1 MAFAVN
7 VEQWRLVDGYDTYEV
22 SSHGRVRNNKTDKII
37 LKSGIRCGYN
47 NVVLCKDGKTKRWN
61 IHYLVCFAFCEN
73 PNNYNIV
80 EHIDNNKLNNMFNNL
95 RWVYT
100 SKNSELR
107 TKAKNDADMRG
118 IYHDQYAWSARWCDN
133 VGHMFS
139 KNFSIKTFGHEKA
152 RTLAISCRKEKEVEF
167 GYLEN

>member
-100 SKNSELR
+100 SKNSKLR
-107 TKAKNDADMRG
+107 TKAKNGDDIHG
-118 IYHDQYAWSARWCDN
+118 ITYDKYAWSARWCDN
-133 VGHMFS
+133 VGHVCS
-139 KNFSIKTFGHEKA
+139 KNFSIKSFGDEQA
-152 RTLAISCRKEKEVEF
+152 RALAIACRKEKEVEF